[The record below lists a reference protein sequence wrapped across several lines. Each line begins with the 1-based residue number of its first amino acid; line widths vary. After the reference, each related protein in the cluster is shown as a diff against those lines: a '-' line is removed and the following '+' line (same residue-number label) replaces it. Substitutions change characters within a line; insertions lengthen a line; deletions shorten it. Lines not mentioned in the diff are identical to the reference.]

1 MANKEIKLN
10 INDLD
15 KEYQMFL
22 NEFKS
27 LEELYDESK
36 DLLDKSSRIAT
47 RSNPVFMASQ
57 TSNLVSIKE
66 KRIGIIKELAGIKK
80 SKLELQM
87 KEFNLNKKDN
97 EMDGSFSKETLDMFK
112 LLTGIDRS
120 ELLSKTNEIEINDEE
135 SFELDDEEFDAAFE
149 TAVNDNKRENFKE
162 NTKKKKINIPDYLTI
177 VVDAEKNKYLIDD
190 DYNIIEDEK
199 YQDVIDSIIITDFE
213 SENDEDFAIDNDGNR
228 YEVIEL
234 E

>member
-27 LEELYDESK
+27 LEELYDEAK

>member
-80 SKLELQM
+80 STM
-87 KEFNLNKKDN
+87 
-97 EMDGSFSKETLDMFK
+97 
-112 LLTGIDRS
+112 
-120 ELLSKTNEIEINDEE
+120 
-135 SFELDDEEFDAAFE
+135 
-149 TAVNDNKRENFKE
+149 
-162 NTKKKKINIPDYLTI
+162 
-177 VVDAEKNKYLIDD
+177 
-190 DYNIIEDEK
+190 
-199 YQDVIDSIIITDFE
+199 
-213 SENDEDFAIDNDGNR
+213 
-228 YEVIEL
+228 
-234 E
+234 

>member
-27 LEELYDESK
+27 LEELYDEAK

-190 DYNIIEDEK
+190 DYNIIEDKK

>member
-1 MANKEIKLN
+1 LANKEIKLN

-27 LEELYDESK
+27 LEELYDEAK